1 MVLHAAGDS
10 FMDALIDWPSDKSL
24 EGSDT
29 GDGTRKEA
37 RLAAWKA
44 RQGTNPQAAQ
54 QQAQDDVIV
63 LD

>member
-1 MVLHAAGDS
+1 
-10 FMDALIDWPSDKSL
+10 MDALIDWPSDRSL

-29 GDGTRKEA
+29 CDGKRQEA

-44 RQGTNPQAAQ
+44 RQGLSPQRAQ
-54 QQAQDDVIV
+54 QHVQDDVIV

>member
-1 MVLHAAGDS
+1 
-10 FMDALIDWPSDKSL
+10 MDALIDWPSDKSL